1 MTPSRLGTDETHNCL
16 PVHRF
21 GVGPKHNLE
30 QAKARGLD
38 DVVFAKKR
46 TLSVD
51 DMASSAWVYRQL
63 RNFRAGIEGVISF
76 LKRVFG
82 LARCTWKGAA
92 SFTSYVGASI
102 VSANLLLLARH
113 LMT

>member
-1 MTPSRLGTDETHNCL
+1 VKVGSRL
-16 PVHRF
+16 
-21 GVGPKHNLE
+21 
-30 QAKARGLD
+30 AA

-46 TLSVD
+46 GLSVD
-51 DMASSAWVYRQL
+51 EMASSPSVYRQL

-82 LARCTWKGAA
+82 LRRCTWKGDL
-92 SFTSYVGASI
+92 SFASYVGAAV

-113 LMT
+113 LMS